1 MRRVVINCLIKRGGE
16 TEFGTFGRWYFPGF
30 VCFSLE
36 LPDRD
41 NVRSRSRIPA
51 GDYQM
56 QFVKTGRPF
65 SGREY
70 SYWIHP
76 VEDRTGILS
85 HSGTWAGD
93 VERGLMTHSLGC
105 ILAGYKV
112 AWVGGQPGLLRSR
125 PCLWHIMD
133 NILQGQPANLRIV

>member
-1 MRRVVINCLIKRGGE
+1 MIDTIIKRGPH
-16 TEFGTFGRWYFPGF
+16 TKFGTFGRWYLPGF
-30 VCFSLE
+30 LCYTLE

-41 NVRSRSRIPA
+41 NRTGVSRIPA
-51 GDYQM
+51 GDYTM
-56 QFVKTGRPF
+56 ELVKTGRPF

-70 SYWIHP
+70 SYWIHD
-76 VEDRTGILS
+76 VKDRVGILS

-93 VERGLMTHSLGC
+93 VELGLLYHSLGC
-105 ILAGYKV
+105 ILSGYSV

-133 NILQGQPANLRIV
+133 NVLQGEPANLRIV